1 MRLML
6 ITQDFPPEVGGIQTY
21 SYEYARQ
28 LSKYCEYFAVIAPSK
43 PDSKLTDKKLNFP
56 VFRFNISNSLLFL
69 KLYRELGNIVE
80 QNNIDATFHAQWHT
94 TLPAA
99 SLRNKGKLEKVFC
112 AVHGRELLFN
122 PYHKKFILENIY
134 NRYRKNSLQKV
145 DHLYPVSDF
154 TSNELEKY
162 GIEKDKKTVQH
173 NGTDLSQFNKNL
185 VDEKSRKR
193 IIERYNLSG
202 KKVVLTVCRL
212 VSRKGVD
219 IVIKAIKKLSDK
231 YPDLVY
237 IVIGSGPEMDHYKE
251 LARNL
256 AVDDKVIFTGRVEDE
271 KEFTAFYD
279 VSDVFVM
286 VPRSGKSN
294 VEGFG
299 IVYLEANAF
308 GLPVIGSKSGGIPSA
323 IADGETGLLVDEDN
337 PEQLVTALDKLLG
350 NRDYARKLGNNGL
363 MRIKNELNWEVLGK
377 KLYDDLQKKV
387 SQTNGNA

>member
-1 MRLML
+1 MRLIL

-28 LSKYCEYFAVIAPSK
+28 LSKYCDYFAVIAPSK
-43 PDSKLTDKKLNFP
+43 PDSELTDKKLDFP

-80 QNNIDATFHAQWHT
+80 ENSIDATFHAQWHT
-94 TLPAA
+94 ILPAA
-99 SLRNKGKLEKVFC
+99 SLRNKGKLGKVFC

-154 TSNELEKY
+154 TSKELEKY

-231 YPDLVY
+231 YPDLIY
-237 IVIGSGPEMDHYKE
+237 IVIGSGPEMDRYKE

-271 KEFTAFYD
+271 KEFIAFYD

-337 PEQLVTALDKLLG
+337 PEQLASALDKLLD

-363 MRIKNELNWEVLGK
+363 MRIKNELNWKVLGK